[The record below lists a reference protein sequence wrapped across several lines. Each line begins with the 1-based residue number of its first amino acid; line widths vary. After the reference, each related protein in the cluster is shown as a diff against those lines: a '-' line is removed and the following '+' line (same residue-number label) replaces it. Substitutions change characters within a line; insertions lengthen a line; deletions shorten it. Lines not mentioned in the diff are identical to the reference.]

1 MDPLTHFLTGGCLGR
16 SGFNRKSALAT
27 VTMVLAAEAADI
39 DVLWEFRGSIAG
51 LQHHRGITHSFIGV
65 PFVAAAVLSLVF
77 LLHRWRSRKRP
88 PAEVSPTPSARL
100 PVRWG
105 YLYFCAVLA
114 ALSHLLLDYT
124 TAYGIRLFEPFNY
137 RWYSW
142 DIVFIIDPVIW
153 ILLIGGLAVPALF
166 SLINQEVGVR
176 SKGPR
181 GHGGA
186 ITALVCL
193 VLLWGYRDYQHR
205 RALNAMNSFL
215 YHDAQ
220 PLRLAAYPY
229 MINPFRWHGV
239 VETTDFFETV
249 PVNSLTPDVDSQNGL
264 LYYKPPETDV
274 SRAAKAS
281 YLGRVYLDWA
291 VFPYV
296 QERKL
301 EGNSGYLV
309 AFQDLRYTYPSL
321 SRQAPLGGF
330 VWLNPKLHVVQEGM
344 NSSRSPSVE
353 SLENPPGGR

>member
-16 SGFNRKSALAT
+16 SGFNRKSGLTT

-39 DVLWEFRGSIAG
+39 DVLWEFKGSIAG
-51 LQHHRGITHSFIGV
+51 LQHHRGITHSFVGV
-65 PFVAAAVLSLVF
+65 PFVAAGVLGLVF
-77 LLHRWRSRKRP
+77 LLHRFRWRKLSAAESSPAPPTKP
-88 PAEVSPTPSARL
+88 PA
-100 PVRWG
+100 RWG

-153 ILLIGGLAVPALF
+153 IVLIAGLAVPALF

-181 GHGGA
+181 GRGGA
-186 ITALVCL
+186 ITALICL

-220 PLRLAAYPY
+220 PIRLAAYPY

-249 PVNSLTPDVDSQNGL
+249 PVNSLVPDVDSQNGQ
-264 LYYKPPETDV
+264 LYYKPPETAALQ
-274 SRAAKAS
+274 AAKAS
-281 YLGRVYLDWA
+281 ILGRVYLDWA

-296 QERKL
+296 QQRKL
-301 EGNSGYLV
+301 EDNGYLV
-309 AFQDLRYTYPSL
+309 EFQDLRYTYPSL
-321 SRQAPLGGF
+321 ARQAPLGGY
-330 VWLNPKLHVVQEGM
+330 VLLSPELQVIKEGM
-344 NSSRSPSVE
+344 NSSRSPSIE
-353 SLENPPGGR
+353 SLEHPPSQR